1 MKSKEKP
8 SLKTGAHFVSGS
20 LKITRKTDEEQER
33 AAQADRSVLVVVR
46 DYSIERNFDED
57 ITHLEWKNK
66 SFKQMKS
73 KEKPRLKTGAYF
85 LYVTV

>member
-1 MKSKEKP
+1 MKGKEKP

-20 LKITRKTDEEQER
+20 LKITHKTDEEQER
-33 AAQADRSVLVVVR
+33 AAQADRSVLVVR

-85 LYVTV
+85 LYVIV

>member
-8 SLKTGAHFVSGS
+8 RLKTGAYFVSGF

-33 AAQADRSVLVVVR
+33 AAQADRSVLVVR
-46 DYSIERNFDED
+46 DYSSERDFYED

-85 LYVTV
+85 AYVTV